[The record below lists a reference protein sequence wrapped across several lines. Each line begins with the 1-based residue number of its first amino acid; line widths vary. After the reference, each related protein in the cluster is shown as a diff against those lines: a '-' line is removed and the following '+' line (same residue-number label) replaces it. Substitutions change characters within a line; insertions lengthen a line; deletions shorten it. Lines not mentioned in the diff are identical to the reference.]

1 LIAKVLRN
9 AASLASAQVVMKAAG
24 LAVTILVARALHA
37 SGFGQ
42 FAATWSYGML
52 VGVLADAGL
61 AYFVALEVS
70 RVPRTARRFVWTA
83 LALRCIVCTTG
94 LVIAAIA
101 LPFLHFSAVLAWAA
115 MAFAFSAVL
124 DGVQAQILSYYR
136 AVARMHVEAT
146 IVTVGRV
153 ALLVTTLAALLVH
166 RTVLAFALAQAAAS
180 LVTVIVAGAVMC
192 RDVAPIRPR
201 MRAVRAIAMGALPFA
216 ASGLLSYVFFRIDT
230 LLLRAFGIAD
240 ASIGAYSAAYRV
252 MEAPRTAFGSIAAGV
267 LPAATSLAHPRERA
281 KFRQL
286 GMTTT
291 AIAMW
296 VVLPAVLV
304 FALSPGTVI
313 GIIFGGHGFGAAAPL
328 LLVLA
333 PMPIL
338 MALDAVLGSLLN
350 ALGAQKAVTG
360 VFAICAVAN
369 VALNVILIPRS
380 GAMGAAI
387 ATLATEAV
395 ELSAFALLVQQRLGS
410 VRPALGGMVIASVA
424 GAGAGVL
431 VPDGIARIVAAVG
444 TFATVAFVLKRN
456 ARMATA

>member
-1 LIAKVLRN
+1 MIQRVLRN

-24 LAVTILVARALHA
+24 LAVTILVARSLHA
-37 SGFGQ
+37 SGFGA
-42 FAATWSYGML
+42 FAAAWSYGML

-61 AYFVALEVS
+61 GYFVALEVS

-83 LALRCIVCTTG
+83 LALRGIVCTIG
-94 LVIAAIA
+94 LAISVIA
-101 LPFLHFSAVLAWAA
+101 LPFFHFSSALAWAA

-124 DGVQAQILSYYR
+124 DGIQAQMLAYYR
-136 AVARMHVEAT
+136 AIARMHVEASV
-146 IVTVGRV
+146 VTVGRV
-153 ALLVTTLAALLVH
+153 ALVVATLAALLI
-166 RTVLAFALAQAAAS
+166 RPTVLAFALAQALAS
-180 LVTVIVAGAVMC
+180 IVTVVVAGIILR
-192 RDVAPIRPR
+192 RDVAPVMPR
-201 MRAVRAIAMGALPFA
+201 RRAIRAIAIGALPFA

-286 GMTTT
+286 ATTT
-291 AIAMW
+291 AAIALW
-296 VVLPAVLV
+296 VVLPAVLA

-313 GIIFGGHGFGAAAPL
+313 GIIFGHGFAAAAPL
-328 LLVLA
+328 LLLLA

-350 ALGAQKAVTG
+350 ALGAQKWVTG
-360 VFAICAVAN
+360 VFALCAVAN

-387 ATLATEAV
+387 ATLATEAI
-395 ELSAFALLVQQRLGS
+395 ELGAFAILVQRRLGN
-410 VRPALGGMVIASVA
+410 VRPAVGGMVLASAVGA
-424 GAGAGVL
+424 GAGAL
-431 VPDGIARIVAAVG
+431 APEGIVRLATAVA
-444 TFATVAFVLKRN
+444 TFLTVAFVMKRN
-456 ARMATA
+456 ARPAFV

>member
-37 SGFGQ
+37 GGFGQ

-83 LALRCIVCTTG
+83 LALRCVVCTTG
-94 LVIAAIA
+94 LIIAAAA
-101 LPFLHFSAVLAWAA
+101 LPFLHFSSLLAAAA

-136 AVARMHVEAT
+136 AVARMHVEAQ

-153 ALLVTTLAALLVH
+153 ALIVTTLVALLI
-166 RTVLAFALAQAAAS
+166 RPTVLAFALAQLVAS
-180 LVTVIVAGAVMC
+180 AIAVVVAGTVMC
-192 RDVAPIRPR
+192 RDVAPIMPR
-201 MRAVRAIAMGALPFA
+201 MRALRAIAVGALPFA

-291 AIAMW
+291 AIALW
-296 VVLPAVLV
+296 VVLPAVLA

-313 GIIFGGHGFGAAAPL
+313 GIIFGHGFAAATPL

-387 ATLATEAV
+387 ATVATEAV
-395 ELSAFALLVQQRLGS
+395 ELGAFALLVQRRLGS
-410 VRPALGGMVIASVA
+410 VRPALGGMVIASAA
-424 GAGAGVL
+424 GAGAGSL

-456 ARMATA
+456 ARLAAA

>member
-37 SGFGQ
+37 GGFGQ

-83 LALRCIVCTTG
+83 LALRCVVCTTG
-94 LVIAAIA
+94 LVIAAAA
-101 LPFLHFSAVLAWAA
+101 LPFLHFSPVLAAAA

-136 AVARMHVEAT
+136 AVARMHVEAQ

-153 ALLVTTLAALLVH
+153 ALIVTTLVALVI
-166 RTVLAFALAQAAAS
+166 RPTVLSFALAQLVAS
-180 LVTVIVAGAVMC
+180 AIAVVVAGAVMC
-192 RDVAPIRPR
+192 RDVAPIVPR
-201 MRAVRAIAMGALPFA
+201 MRALRAIAIGALPFA

-291 AIAMW
+291 AIALW
-296 VVLPAVLV
+296 VVLPAVLA

-313 GIIFGGHGFGAAAPL
+313 GIIFGHGFAAAAPL

-387 ATLATEAV
+387 ATVATEAV
-395 ELSAFALLVQQRLGS
+395 ELGAFALLVQQRLGS
-410 VRPALGGMVIASVA
+410 VRPALGGMVIASAA
-424 GAGAGVL
+424 GAGAGSL

-456 ARMATA
+456 ARLAAA